1 MCNNCNCLKFFMFI
15 IWIIIVACNEKDK
28 EFYIYSDLINNQTYI
43 IKLDTFTCE
52 NSTIF
57 LDSFVTSG
65 NEKMLIGY
73 YYDTLIGSI
82 NCLSVFQ
89 IGLPSSYPSYYDQ
102 LDSASLIIKTDGYSF
117 GDTTYSCF
125 YEVYSLKEYPD
136 IEIGSGYYYNTTNI
150 SVKARIG
157 SKKFKPYPNIDK
169 ELSIPIDY
177 IFASELFYGLIEQS
191 DYFQSNDNFL
201 KFLPGLVIKSDSLNT
216 KSIIRY
222 FASSNNLFLRLYI
235 KQKELI
241 NESYTIDFPIINTSY
256 QFNIIKHNRTKDIN
270 NILQRDKISLL
281 YSGLGIFSRF
291 DFPYLNSLLGEG
303 NFKLLK
309 AVLNFKP
316 YMKYTNMDDLS
327 DSLVLGCIDSQ
338 NKIESF
344 FYDSQGNY
352 LFPQLNIDELYN
364 ENTWY
369 SFDITSFVNIGINKK
384 WFNPEEG
391 IFICFYP
398 TFLYTTFKHF
408 YIDGNNI
415 RLDLY
420 LLKY

>member
-1 MCNNCNCLKFFMFI
+1 MCDNCNCLKFFMFI
-15 IWIIIVACNEKDK
+15 IWMIIFACNEKDK

-43 IKLDTFTCE
+43 VKLDTFTCE

-125 YEVYSLKEYPD
+125 YEVYSLREYPD

-150 SVKARIG
+150 NVKARIG

-177 IFASELFYGLIEQS
+177 IFASELFYGLIEQN
-191 DYFQSNDNFL
+191 DYFQSNENFL
-201 KFLPGLVIKSDSLNT
+201 KFLPGLVIKSDSIHT

-222 FASSNNLFLRLYI
+222 LASSNNVLLRLYI

-256 QFNIIKHNRTKDIN
+256 QFNIIKGNSIKNIN
-270 NILQRDKISLL
+270 NILKINNISFI

-291 DFPYLNSLLGEG
+291 DFPHLNYLLLEG
-303 NFKLLK
+303 NFKVLK

-316 YMKYTNMDDLS
+316 YVQYTNTNELT
-327 DSLVLGCIDSQ
+327 DSLVFGRINNQ

-352 LFPQLNIDELYN
+352 LMPELNIDKLYN

-369 SFDITSFVNIGINKK
+369 SIDITTFVNTGFNKR

-391 IFICFYP
+391 IFVCFHP
-398 TFLYTTFKHF
+398 ANLYTSFKCM
-408 YIDGNNI
+408 YIDGKNV